1 MAIQSVG
8 ALHKFLHE
16 CEVTSG
22 HIKILT
28 LTGEFSRFSQQGNC
42 HKHGITH
49 LIVVWHRVL
58 HGSVSS
64 EPGVCRFAHELNVA
78 RVACLLR
85 EFCKDQ
91 MSCKRQRIRAR
102 KIVSTIEVARSKTS
116 YFSSC

>member
-78 RVACLLR
+78 RVCLLYTSDAADER
-85 EFCKDQ
+85 SSVDLGG
-91 MSCKRQRIRAR
+91 RRII
-102 KIVSTIEVARSKTS
+102 KKKK
-116 YFSSC
+116 